1 VNLTDNIPALD
12 LRRIIATLEECAVDY
27 LVVGGSAALAYGA
40 ERVTEDIDVVIQRSR
55 ENRERLARA
64 LKTLNARLRVGGMT
78 DDEARTLPVVIDHV
92 ALDLEGT
99 STWMTDAGPLDILAG
114 LAARGG
120 RVIRFEELA
129 PRSQV
134 LVVDN
139 LVIKAA
145 NLADIIESK
154 EVANRPKDLE
164 ALPELRALRDEADAR
179 RQ

>member
-1 VNLTDNIPALD
+1 MTDNGPVLD
-12 LRRIIATLEECAVDY
+12 LKRVIATLEECAVEY

-40 ERVTEDIDVVIQRSR
+40 ERVTEDVDVVIRRSR

-64 LKTLNARLRVGGMT
+64 LKILNARLRVGGMT
-78 DDEARTLPVVIDHV
+78 DAEARTLPVVIDHV

-99 STWMTDAGPLDILAG
+99 STWTTDAGPLDILAG

-120 RVIRFEELA
+120 RVIRYEELA
-129 PRSQV
+129 PRSRI

-139 LVIKAA
+139 LVLKAA

-164 ALPELRALRDEADAR
+164 ALPELRTLRDEADSR
-179 RQ
+179 RE